1 MLNELHQAHP
11 GMSKMK
17 GLARSYVWWP
27 TWIEMLKRMFSPVRC
42 VPLIRIC
49 RRRHPCTPGEIPTKS
64 WSRIHVDY
72 AGPIEGKMVLVT
84 VDSYSKWIEAD
95 VVSGSSAQV
104 TICRLRH
111 LFASHGIPE
120 IVVSDN

>member
-27 TWIEMLKRMFSPVRC
+27 NMDRDVEAHVQSCEVCAINQNMPDKT
-42 VPLIRIC
+42 PL
-49 RRRHPCTPGEIPTKS
+49 HPWEIPTKS

-104 TICRLRH
+104 TIRRVKTSVCISWHTRNCCL
-111 LFASHGIPE
+111 
-120 IVVSDN
+120 